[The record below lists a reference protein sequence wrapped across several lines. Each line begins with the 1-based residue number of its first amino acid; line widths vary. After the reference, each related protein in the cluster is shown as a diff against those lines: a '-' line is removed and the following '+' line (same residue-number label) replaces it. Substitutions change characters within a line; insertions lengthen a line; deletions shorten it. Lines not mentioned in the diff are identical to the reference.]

1 MASNPIPF
9 NLNWV
14 QERAKCSLP
23 NIFKQLEI
31 GAGEDIKTLE
41 ALFPGDT
48 ARWGLVQGKNHFSVT
63 LVLDP
68 IRPFITDAIDFELE
82 KDEIV
87 IKNGERTLFKARI
100 TLNHAGQ
107 CRLKT
112 EDDGPELEL
121 WQVRRMALEKLFFGP
136 RS

>member
-1 MASNPIPF
+1 VS
-9 NLNWV
+9 
-14 QERAKCSLP
+14 
-23 NIFKQLEI
+23 
-31 GAGEDIKTLE
+31 
-41 ALFPGDT
+41 
-48 ARWGLVQGKNHFSVT
+48 GKNHFSVT

-68 IRPFITDAIDFELE
+68 TRSFVADAIDFELE
-82 KDEIV
+82 NNEIV
-87 IKNGERTLFKARI
+87 VRNEERTLFKVRI